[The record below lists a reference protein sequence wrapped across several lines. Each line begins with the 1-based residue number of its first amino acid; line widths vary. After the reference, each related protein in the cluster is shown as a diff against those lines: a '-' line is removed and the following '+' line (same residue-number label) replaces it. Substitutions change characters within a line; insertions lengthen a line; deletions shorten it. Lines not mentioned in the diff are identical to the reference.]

1 MKELDNS
8 FTDIIHCYTH
18 TPIINTALSDYLPT
32 GFYDLHQ
39 YRLGFCVLLRAGML
53 CSSHTQNGHGSL
65 KEKLDTYEIT
75 GLFWTYVQK
84 SKDNTERQESKE
96 RKADRNWEYFFPC
109 LFIIDAYIIPAV
121 VRIGLTAK
129 LIFRSYKQAL
139 YDWIIWYLSLIQVI

>member
-65 KEKLDTYEIT
+65 KENLIHMKSQVYSGHMYKKAKTT
-75 GLFWTYVQK
+75 QK
-84 SKDNTERQESKE
+84 DRRVKRERQIETGST
-96 RKADRNWEYFFPC
+96 FFPAC
-109 LFIIDAYIIPAV
+109 SSLM
-121 VRIGLTAK
+121 LT
-129 LIFRSYKQAL
+129 
-139 YDWIIWYLSLIQVI
+139 